1 MATNHPTVACAELAQ
16 MIQSNLLLNLLHGD
30 IVGYFYN
37 YFPCLPPQMTPMK
50 TAFKLPNYFYLHN
63 HETCSMT

>member
-1 MATNHPTVACAELAQ
+1 MPTNIPLLLVLNFAQ
-16 MIQSNLLLNLLHGD
+16 MVQSNLLLNLLHGD

-50 TAFKLPNYFYLHN
+50 TAFKQPNYSN
-63 HETCSMT
+63 MKR